1 MAIFLAFLVIFKAG
15 MMVGSKKAEF
25 SGNWSENYHLNFAG
39 PKEGFMSGFE
49 GKDFMEANGIFGQI
63 IKVEGSNIVVKGK
76 DDVEKSVIIEDGTTT
91 IKRLKETLKISDL
104 KTNDFIV
111 IIGEP
116 NNAGQMQAR
125 LIRVMPS
132 VPQNGPKG
140 GPGLMPY

>member
-1 MAIFLAFLVIFKAG
+1 M
-15 MMVGSKKAEF
+15 
-25 SGNWSENYHLNFAG
+25 
-39 PKEGFMSGFE
+39 
-49 GKDFMEANGIFGQI
+49 
-63 IKVEGSNIVVKGK
+63 EGSNIVVKGK